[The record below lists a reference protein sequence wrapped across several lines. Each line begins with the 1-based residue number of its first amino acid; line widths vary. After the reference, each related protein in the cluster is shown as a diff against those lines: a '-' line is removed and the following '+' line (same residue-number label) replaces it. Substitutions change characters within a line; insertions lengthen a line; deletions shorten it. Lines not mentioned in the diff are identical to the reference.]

1 MKAGGPVESGLQ
13 TCHNKYLAVNL
24 ANNRGLQGVSEG
36 FAGVFKGFLKRA
48 LKPYI
53 APTNSLA
60 TPAQAHHIQEC
71 EMNGWQRLWV
81 VMCVLVGISLMLIG
95 EMFVP
100 TQESITQKFE
110 KPLALE
116 RKFLNEIQQKSF
128 SQDPFNESFFG
139 STALQDTEARIS
151 DLKSRQQHEMSS
163 LWGDQLKIRGIIA
176 SAWLVICVA
185 LYLCGSVIGWVYRGF
200 KSSKPD

>member
-36 FAGVFKGFLKRA
+36 FTGVFKGFFKRA

-116 RKFLNEIQQKSF
+116 RKFLNEIQQKNF

-139 STALQDTEARIS
+139 STALQDTEARIF
-151 DLKSRQQHEMSS
+151 DLESRQQHEMSS

-200 KSSKPD
+200 KSS

>member
-1 MKAGGPVESGLQ
+1 MKAGGLVESGLQ

-24 ANNRGLQGVSEG
+24 ANNLGFQGLSEG
-36 FAGVFKGFLKRA
+36 FTGVLQGFFKRA

-60 TPAQAHHIQEC
+60 TPAQAYHIQEC

-116 RKFLNEIQQKSF
+116 RKFLNEIQQKNF

-139 STALQDTEARIS
+139 STALQDTEARIF
-151 DLKSRQQHEMSS
+151 DLESRQQHEMSS

-200 KSSKPD
+200 KSS

>member
-1 MKAGGPVESGLQ
+1 
-13 TCHNKYLAVNL
+13 
-24 ANNRGLQGVSEG
+24 
-36 FAGVFKGFLKRA
+36 
-48 LKPYI
+48 
-53 APTNSLA
+53 
-60 TPAQAHHIQEC
+60 
-71 EMNGWQRLWV
+71 MNGWQRLWV

-116 RKFLNEIQQKSF
+116 RKFLNEIQQKNF

-139 STALQDTEARIS
+139 STALQDTEAKIF
-151 DLKSRQQHEMSS
+151 DLESRQQHEMSS

-185 LYLCGSVIGWVYRGF
+185 LYLCGSVIGWVCRGF

>member
-1 MKAGGPVESGLQ
+1 MKAGGLVESGLQ

-24 ANNRGLQGVSEG
+24 ANNLGFQGLSEG
-36 FAGVFKGFLKRA
+36 FTGVLQGFFKRA

-60 TPAQAHHIQEC
+60 TPAQAYHIQEC

-110 KPLALE
+110 KPLAVE

-139 STALQDTEARIS
+139 STALQDTKARIS
-151 DLKSRQQHEMSS
+151 DLKNRQQHEMSS
-163 LWGDQLKIRGIIA
+163 LWGDQLKIRGVIA

-200 KSSKPD
+200 KSS

>member
-1 MKAGGPVESGLQ
+1 
-13 TCHNKYLAVNL
+13 
-24 ANNRGLQGVSEG
+24 
-36 FAGVFKGFLKRA
+36 
-48 LKPYI
+48 
-53 APTNSLA
+53 
-60 TPAQAHHIQEC
+60 
-71 EMNGWQRLWV
+71 MNGWQRLWV

-116 RKFLNEIQQKSF
+116 HKFLNEIQQKNF

-139 STALQDTEARIS
+139 STALQDTEARIF
-151 DLKSRQQHEMSS
+151 DLESRQQHEMSS

>member
-13 TCHNKYLAVNL
+13 AFHNKYLAVNL
-24 ANNRGLQGVSEG
+24 PNNLGFQGVSEG

-116 RKFLNEIQQKSF
+116 RKFLNEIQQKNF

-139 STALQDTEARIS
+139 STALQDTEARIF
-151 DLKSRQQHEMSS
+151 DLESRQQHEMSS

-200 KSSKPD
+200 KSS

>member
-1 MKAGGPVESGLQ
+1 MKAGGLVESGLQ

-24 ANNRGLQGVSEG
+24 ANNLGFQGLSEG
-36 FAGVFKGFLKRA
+36 FTGVLQGFFKRA

-60 TPAQAHHIQEC
+60 TPAQAYHIQEC

-116 RKFLNEIQQKSF
+116 HKFLNEIQQKNF
-128 SQDPFNESFFG
+128 SQDPFNETFFG
-139 STALQDTEARIS
+139 STALHDTEARIF
-151 DLKSRQQHEMSS
+151 DLESRQQHEMSS

-200 KSSKPD
+200 KSS